1 MSEQVNQENVE
12 AVADALSKS
21 AMPPNLMV
29 IVVQAVKTGLNA
41 SLDNLG
47 TNIRSLDFGAATP
60 VIAMLAPTIVAA
72 AKAWITN
79 FQYPPVPK
87 PPYPYPPQPGPGPG
101 PAPYPYPPQPPQPQ
115 PYYPP
120 QPGPAP
126 APYPPQPQPPYPPQ
140 PQPQPPLPPQPPR
153 NGVDINV
160 K

>member
-1 MSEQVNQENVE
+1 MSEQVKQENVE
-12 AVADALSKS
+12 AVADALSKG
-21 AMPPNLMV
+21 AMPPNFMV
-29 IVVQAVKTGLNA
+29 IVVQAVKAGLNA

-87 PPYPYPPQPGPGPG
+87 PPYPYPPQPGP
-101 PAPYPYPPQPPQPQ
+101 APFPYPPQPQ

-120 QPGPAP
+120 QPGPT
-126 APYPPQPQPPYPPQ
+126 PYPPQPQPPAPPQPYYPPQPQ